1 MAIDISEAKLNEEL
15 GSGYGI
21 FSGKDIKWATL
32 KFTPERARWTASEK
46 WHPKQIGKFLDDSS
60 YELKV
65 PYSKEPE
72 LIIDIMKYG
81 SDVEVTDPPELRKK
95 IQENLIKTLRN
106 YGK

>member
-1 MAIDISEAKLNEEL
+1 MSETKLNEEL

-21 FSGKDIKWATL
+21 FSGKEVKWATL
-32 KFTPERARWTASEK
+32 KFTPERASNQQIKEWTII
-46 WHPKQIGKFLDDSS
+46 QVGKFLDDGS

-81 SDVEVTDPPELRKK
+81 PDVEVVEPKELRKAV
-95 IQENLIKTLRN
+95 QENLIKTLRN